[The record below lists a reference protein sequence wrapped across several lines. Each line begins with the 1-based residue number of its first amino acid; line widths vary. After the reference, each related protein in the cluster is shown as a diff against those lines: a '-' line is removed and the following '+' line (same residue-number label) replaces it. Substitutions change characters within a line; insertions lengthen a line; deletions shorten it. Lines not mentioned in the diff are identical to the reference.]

1 MCEEK
6 FQVEELKVINK
17 DQEGQ
22 TLKLGDVT
30 PGLTPHI
37 SNKYKNSNFGMP
49 KPPHSNHLDYQVSK
63 HSYMAI
69 KKHFTGGNP
78 VVLFYFYLCPL
89 AITRDFIFLFCY
101 WSFNKV

>member
-37 SNKYKNSNFGMP
+37 TNKYKNESLRIP
-49 KPPHSNHLDYQVSK
+49 KLPHSNHLDYQVSK
-63 HSYMAI
+63 PSYMAR
-69 KKHFTGGNP
+69 KKALYGRQPGF
-78 VVLFYFYLCPL
+78 LFYFYLCPL
-89 AITRDFIFLFCY
+89 AVTRDFIFLFCY
-101 WSFNKV
+101 